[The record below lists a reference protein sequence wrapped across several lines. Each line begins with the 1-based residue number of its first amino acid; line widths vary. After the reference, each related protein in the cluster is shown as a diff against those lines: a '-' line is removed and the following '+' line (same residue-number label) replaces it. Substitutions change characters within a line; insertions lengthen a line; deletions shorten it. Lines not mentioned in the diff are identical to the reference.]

1 MQSLVQQFAD
11 LTDQEI
17 TVLLQLLDYLQQNK
31 ERYPEVV
38 REMIQQGIVDE
49 GDMPPEFD
57 PELMAVMRAAIEEVR
72 MQRNVFAQP
81 QSFAKG
87 GIAAVAESMRKKGRF
102 GDTILAHI
110 NPQEARLL
118 KSMGGSGTINPQ
130 TGLPEFFL
138 GKIFK
143 AIGKV
148 FKGIVKGVKSI
159 LKSPIG
165 QILGTIAL
173 ATFLGPGAF
182 GITGAGFSTAA
193 SYGLA
198 GAITGGVTGGLKG
211 ALMGG
216 LTGYFGAPGG
226 QFDKLVSGAFSG
238 SVASGALSKAAG
250 AALTRAW

>member
-1 MQSLVQQFAD
+1 MAQEGIMALNESPEGMDRGTISPMQFSDVYPITKEALATARPDVSQAYDSVMQSLVQQFAD

-173 ATFLGPGAF
+173 ATFLGLLLTVWPVQ
-182 GITGAGFSTAA
+182 S
-193 SYGLA
+193 LA
-198 GAITGGVTGGLKG
+198 V
-211 ALMGG
+211 
-216 LTGYFGAPGG
+216 
-226 QFDKLVSGAFSG
+226 
-238 SVASGALSKAAG
+238 
-250 AALTRAW
+250 